1 VSVESSVEPD
11 AWDQADLAWHGL
23 FYLVLLFPAAL
34 MTFADPVTDRW
45 PLMWALVVATVAWHA
60 GLTLPGHRP
69 GVEVPL
75 WRGLLAL
82 TGSCAGVLTLFEVGD
97 AFT

>member
-1 VSVESSVEPD
+1 VSVDPSVEPD

-45 PLMWALVVATVAWHA
+45 PLSGRWSWRPW
-60 GLTLPGHRP
+60 PGMR
-69 GVEVPL
+69 
-75 WRGLLAL
+75 A
-82 TGSCAGVLTLFEVGD
+82 
-97 AFT
+97 